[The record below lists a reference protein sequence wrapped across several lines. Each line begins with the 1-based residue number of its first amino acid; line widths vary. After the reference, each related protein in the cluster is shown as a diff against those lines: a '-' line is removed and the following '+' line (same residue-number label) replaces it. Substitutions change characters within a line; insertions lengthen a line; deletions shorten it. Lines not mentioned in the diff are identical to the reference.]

1 MDVSQHTLVLI
12 STMAM
17 TVPLFGAL
25 CCLLQD
31 RNKTLF
37 RVLAAF
43 FLAAAVTE
51 LPTALQMV
59 VTGAGIV
66 TLLEAL
72 WLTAMACVTPLIWLY
87 VWILTSEDEAL
98 PKNLYRHMVLPGFTL
113 LTSVSIVLYLV
124 VADLRFFGLS
134 EQVLQQVAVAINWV
148 FWVLVTVAI
157 KLQWGVYILLVY
169 SRLVSYRV
177 RLKDLFAST
186 ERKELRWIAFV
197 IGVSGFYWVLSLISS
212 LLSYMVPDYDGLPS
226 LVYFLLNLTLQTIM
240 AVWGLRQRPGL
251 RPKEN
256 LTRVPEQRYANSA
269 LTEEATD
276 RIAAKLRKAMT
287 TDKLYLNPNLSLW
300 ILARHTG
307 VSENY
312 ISQVLNEVIG
322 QNFFD
327 FVNSHRIEAA
337 KINLRES
344 DDTILKVALDA
355 GFNSRSS
362 FYTAFKKVTG
372 QTPTAYRKAQ
382 GAVDK
387 LSTNLSV

>member
-1 MDVSQHTLVLI
+1 M
-12 STMAM
+12 
-17 TVPLFGAL
+17 PLFGAL

-31 RNKTLF
+31 RHKTLF
-37 RVLAAF
+37 RVLATF

-59 VTGAGIV
+59 VTGASFV

-72 WLTAMACVTPLIWLY
+72 WLLAMACVTPLIWLY
-87 VWILTSEDEAL
+87 VWILTSEDEGL
-98 PKNLYRHMVLPGFTL
+98 PEKLYRHLVLPGFTL
-113 LTSVSIVLYLV
+113 LTSGSIVLYLV
-124 VADLRFFGLS
+124 LADLRLFGVS
-134 EQVLQQVAVAINWV
+134 EETLLQAADAINWV
-148 FWVLVTVAI
+148 FWALVTVVI

-169 SRLVSYRV
+169 RRLVSYRI

-186 ERKELRWIAFV
+186 ESKELRWIAFV
-197 IGVSGFYWVLSLISS
+197 VGISGFYWILSLISS
-212 LLSYMVPDYDGLPS
+212 LLSYMIPDYGGLPR
-226 LVYFLLNLTLQTIM
+226 LAYFLLNLTLQTIM

-251 RPKEN
+251 RPQEN
-256 LTRVPEQRYANSA
+256 VARVPEQRYANSA
-269 LTEEATD
+269 LTEDATD

-287 TDKLYLNPNLSLW
+287 ADKLYLNPNLSLW

-337 KINLRES
+337 KSNLRDS
-344 DDTILKVALDA
+344 DDTILAIALDA

-362 FYTAFKKVTG
+362 FYSAFKKVTG

-382 GAVDK
+382 GTVDK
-387 LSTNLSV
+387 FSTNLSV

>member
-1 MDVSQHTLVLI
+1 MDLSQHMLVLI

-31 RNKTLF
+31 RHKTLF

-59 VTGAGIV
+59 VTGASFV

-72 WLTAMACVTPLIWLY
+72 WLLAMACVTPLIWLY
-87 VWILTSEDEAL
+87 VWILTSEDEGL
-98 PKNLYRHMVLPGFTL
+98 PEKLYRHLVLPGFTL
-113 LTSVSIVLYLV
+113 LTSGSIVLYLV
-124 VADLRFFGLS
+124 LADLRLFSVSQETL
-134 EQVLQQVAVAINWV
+134 LQAADAINWV
-148 FWVLVTVAI
+148 FWALVTVVI

-169 SRLVSYRV
+169 RRLVSYRI

-186 ERKELRWIAFV
+186 ESKELRWIAFV
-197 IGVSGFYWVLSLISS
+197 VGISGFYWILSLISS
-212 LLSYMVPDYDGLPS
+212 LLSYMIPDYSGLPR
-226 LVYFLLNLTLQTIM
+226 LAYFLLNLTLQTIM

-251 RPKEN
+251 RPQEN
-256 LTRVPEQRYANSA
+256 VARVPEQRYANSA
-269 LTEEATD
+269 LTEDATD

-287 TDKLYLNPNLSLW
+287 ADKLYLNPNLSLW

-337 KINLRES
+337 KSNLRDS
-344 DDTILKVALDA
+344 DDTILAIALDA

-362 FYTAFKKVTG
+362 FYSAFKKVTG

-382 GAVDK
+382 GTVDK
-387 LSTNLSV
+387 FSTNLSV